1 MSTNDPNENCL
12 FITDTFI
19 KIGEPHATLK
29 KRFAIG
35 NQASFMNKQ
44 LRKATYT
51 RSKLRNNFCKNPTK
65 QNKKKYKIQRKKCVS
80 LRKKSIKKYFKN
92 ISKDGVV
99 TNKSCWNMIKPFL
112 TDKGHINGEKQS

>member
-1 MSTNDPNENCL
+1 MSTNDPNENYR

-29 KRFAIG
+29 KRFARG

-80 LRKKSIKKYFKN
+80 LRKKSIKKCF
-92 ISKDGVV
+92 
-99 TNKSCWNMIKPFL
+99 
-112 TDKGHINGEKQS
+112 